1 MVSLNKLRT
10 QFGVLLSVVIGGALL
25 AFILSLKTEMGF
37 SGNDPEVGE
46 VAGDEVH
53 YSEFLSAYEEVKTQ
67 MGGDNFDYDQSAQAV
82 YMTWQSLLA
91 DRVFIPDFEKLGLT
105 VTPAERKAMLQGEI
119 PSGVYSSV
127 FADPRTGA
135 YDVATVVDFLSRV
148 EGNPELQRVWN
159 LVKKQAGIERAM
171 NKYNDLVRGGAYA
184 NALTLNKG
192 VVAENNTYKG
202 HFVACK
208 YSSVA
213 DSLVK
218 VSPREVKKYYKAHK
232 SQYKQ
237 SPYRTVNY
245 AHFEIEPTEAD
256 RKAVEATAKAE
267 GVEFAKAKD
276 LKAYVREEAHASL
289 APTYV
294 PAKSLSS
301 DEAKA
306 LRAGKTYGPEL
317 QGEEWYASRV
327 AETRNVPETIELQH
341 IVVSY
346 LDSKLADSLYNVA
359 SKKGADFD
367 ALASQYSVA
376 ESAVEGGK
384 IGEVKYSDL
393 TPELADAFKSARKG
407 AVVKVAFGDAIQ
419 IFKVLATGPVT
430 RHYRLATLTYPVEAS
445 QETKRAVHKEASL
458 FAVEAKGSVEKFE
471 EAANAKSI
479 STSSMNVENDSRNVP
494 GLTNSLEV
502 VRWAAEA
509 KVGEVS
515 DIIKL
520 DDGYVVAV
528 VTAVDNNEY
537 KSLDKVS
544 AQIKNKLLREKK
556 AVLLK
561 EKMTGATLEEI
572 AANAGSKVEEFSDAK
587 SSAYYVKGLG
597 VEPRVLGAV
606 TAVSADATGAVLPL
620 VEGNSGVFAV
630 VVDEVAV
637 DEKQSVEAERVKAQ
651 AEAESMASRRALF
664 SVQEKAN
671 IVDNTVR
678 YF

>member
-1 MVSLNKLRT
+1 MLSLNKLRT
-10 QFGVLLSVVIGGALL
+10 QFGVLLSVIIGGALL

-53 YSEFLSAYEEVKTQ
+53 YSEFLAAYDEVKTQ
-67 MGGDNFDYDQSAQAV
+67 MGGDNFDYNQSAQAV

-91 DRVFIPDFEKLGLT
+91 DRVFVPGFEKLGLT

-119 PSGVYSSV
+119 LSGVYSSV
-127 FADPRTGA
+127 FADPRTGV
-135 YDVATVVDFLSRV
+135 YDVAAVVDFLSRV
-148 EGNPELQRVWN
+148 DANPELQRVWT

-171 NKYNDLVRGGAYA
+171 SKYNDLVRGGAYA

-202 HFVACK
+202 HFVSCK

-218 VSPREVKKYYKAHK
+218 VSNREIKKYYKAHK

-245 AHFEIEPTEAD
+245 VHFEIEPTDAD
-256 RKAVEATAKAE
+256 RQAIEATAKAE
-267 GVEFAKAKD
+267 CAEFAKTKD
-276 LKAYVREEAHASL
+276 LKSYVREEAHASL
-289 APTYV
+289 AATYV
-294 PAKSLSS
+294 AAKSLSS

-306 LRAGKTYGPEL
+306 LRAGKTFGPEL
-317 QGEEWYASRV
+317 QGDEWYASRV
-327 AETRNVPETIELQH
+327 AETRNVPETVELQH

-346 LDSKLADSLYNVA
+346 LDGKLADSLYNVA

-367 ALASQYSVA
+367 ALAAQYSVA
-376 ESAVEGGK
+376 ESAAEGGK

-393 TPELADAFKSARKG
+393 TPELADAFKTVRKG
-407 AVVKVAFGDAIQ
+407 SVVKVAFGDAIQ
-419 IFKVLATGPVT
+419 IFKVLSTGPVT

-445 QETKRAVHKEASL
+445 QDTKRAIHKEASV

-471 EAANAKSI
+471 EAANAKSL

-494 GLTNSLEV
+494 GLANSLEV
-502 VRWAAEA
+502 ARWAAEA
-509 KVGEVS
+509 KIGEVS

-528 VTAVDNNEY
+528 VTAIEKSEY
-537 KSLDKVS
+537 KPLDKVS
-544 AQIKNKLLREKK
+544 SQIKNKLLREKK

-561 EKMTGATLEEI
+561 EKMSGATLEEI
-572 AANAGSKVEEFSDAK
+572 AANADSKVEEFSDAK

-606 TAVSADATGAVLPL
+606 VAAETGKLLPL
-620 VEGNSGVFAV
+620 VEGNSGVYAV

-637 DEKQSVEAERVKAQ
+637 DEKQTAEAERVKAQ
-651 AEAESMASRRALF
+651 AEAESMASRRAMF
-664 SVQEKAN
+664 AVQEKAN
-671 IVDNTVR
+671 IVDNTVK

>member
-1 MVSLNKLRT
+1 MLSLNTLRT
-10 QFGVLLSVVIGGALL
+10 QFSVLLSVIIGGALL

-46 VAGDEVH
+46 IAGDEVH
-53 YSEFLSAYEEVKTQ
+53 YSEFLAAYEEVKTQ

-91 DRVFIPDFEKLGLT
+91 DRVFVPGYEKLGLT
-105 VTPAERKAMLQGEI
+105 VTPAERKAMLQGEL

-135 YDVATVVDFLSRV
+135 YDVAAVVDFLSRV
-148 EGNPELQRVWN
+148 DANPELQRVWA
-159 LVKKQAGIERAM
+159 LVKKQAGIERVM
-171 NKYNDLVRGGAYA
+171 SKYNDLVRGGAYA

-202 HFVACK
+202 HFVSCK

-218 VSPREVKKYYKAHK
+218 VSNREIKKYYKANK

-245 AHFEIEPTEAD
+245 AHFEIEPTDAD
-256 RKAVEATAKAE
+256 RQAIEATAKAE
-267 GVEFAKAKD
+267 GAEFAKAKD
-276 LKAYVREEAHASL
+276 LKSYVREESHASL
-289 APTYV
+289 AATYV
-294 PAKSLSS
+294 AAKSLSS

-317 QGEEWYASRV
+317 QGNEWYASRV
-327 AETRNVPETIELQH
+327 AEVRNVPETVELQH

-346 LDSKLADSLYNVA
+346 LDSKLADSLYTVA
-359 SKKGADFD
+359 RKKGADFD
-367 ALASQYSVA
+367 ALAAQYSVA
-376 ESAVEGGK
+376 ESAAEGGK

-393 TPELADAFKSARKG
+393 NTELADALKTAQKG
-407 AVVKVAFGDAIQ
+407 SVVKVAFGDAIQ

-430 RHYRLATLTYPVEAS
+430 RHYRLATLTYPIEAS
-445 QETKRAVHKEASL
+445 QDTKRAVHKEASA
-458 FAVEAKGSVEKFE
+458 FAVEAKGSIEKFE
-471 EAANAKSI
+471 EAANAKSL

-494 GLTNSLEV
+494 GLANSLEV

-515 DIIKL
+515 DLIKL

-528 VTAVDNNEY
+528 VTAIDENEY
-537 KSLDKVS
+537 KPLDKVS
-544 AQIKNKLLREKK
+544 SQIKNKLLREKK

-572 AANAGSKVEEFSDAK
+572 AANADAKVEEFSDAK

-606 TAVSADATGAVLPL
+606 VAAETGKLLPL
-620 VEGNSGVFAV
+620 VDGNSGVFAV

-637 DEKQSVEAERVKAQ
+637 DEKQTVEAERVKAQ
-651 AEAESMASRRALF
+651 AEAESMASRRAMF
-664 SVQEKAN
+664 AVQEKAN
-671 IVDNTVR
+671 IVDNTVK